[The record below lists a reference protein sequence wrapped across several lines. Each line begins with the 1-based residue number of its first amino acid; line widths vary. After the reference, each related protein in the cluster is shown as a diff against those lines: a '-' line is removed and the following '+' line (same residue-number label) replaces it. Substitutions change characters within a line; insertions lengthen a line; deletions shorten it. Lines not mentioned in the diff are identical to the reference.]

1 MRLVIADTGPVNY
14 LVQIGHIGLLPRIF
28 ERIALPTAAEAE
40 LSHPLAPPS
49 VRLWIAAPPP
59 WLEIHDTAGLPQ
71 PSGLDKGETAAIALA
86 ESLRSD
92 LLLIDERQGSRVA
105 KERGL
110 RTTGTLGLL
119 DLAADRGLVDFAQA
133 IRALEATM
141 FRRPKALLESL
152 LLKHNKPR
160 AD

>member
-1 MRLVIADTGPVNY
+1 LRRHRFGC
-14 LVQIGHIGLLPRIF
+14 GF
-28 ERIALPTAAEAE
+28 
-40 LSHPLAPPS
+40 
-49 VRLWIAAPPP
+49 AAPPAWP
-59 WLEIHDTAGLPQ
+59 EIHDTAGLPQ

-92 LLLIDERQGSRVA
+92 LLLIDERHGSGVA
-105 KERGL
+105 RERGL

-119 DLAADRGLVDFAQA
+119 DLAAERGLADFAQA
-133 IRALEATM
+133 IRALEGTM
-141 FRRPKALLESL
+141 FRKPSALLESL